1 MRHRDSATDR
11 GNITIMSVGFFTI
24 LGLLGVVVINASAAF
39 LERQELAGLADRAA
53 LHAADQLD
61 LGEFYR
67 DPSVDR
73 LRVDPGEAARVA
85 NEVLP
90 PDVSAVVTVDGTDV
104 HVRVERRVSLPIRP
118 PGMPGSAKIVS
129 ESTSALIAR

>member
-61 LGEFYR
+61 LGEF
-67 DPSVDR
+67 
-73 LRVDPGEAARVA
+73 
-85 NEVLP
+85 
-90 PDVSAVVTVDGTDV
+90 
-104 HVRVERRVSLPIRP
+104 
-118 PGMPGSAKIVS
+118 
-129 ESTSALIAR
+129 